1 MDQGN
6 PSSETCEI
14 IHSPSQQCDA
24 AAKAKLNKSSKVE
37 QKGKL
42 LICAGNRLPGP
53 PLYAATCNNTCRLLH
68 RRRIAAPLIFP
79 SAPRRWEGGAGNG
92 EDEGSSSIRRA
103 LHNAWTLRRGTRFVS
118 GCGWKEGE
126 DDAMESSHQREQ
138 AAMC

>member
-1 MDQGN
+1 MQ
-6 PSSETCEI
+6 EI
-14 IHSPSQQCDA
+14 DCLARPCMPRHQYLQT
-24 AAKAKLNKSSKVE
+24 N
-37 QKGKL
+37 
-42 LICAGNRLPGP
+42 
-53 PLYAATCNNTCRLLH
+53 LH
-68 RRRIAAPLIFP
+68 RHRIAAPLIFP